1 MSSMIP
7 SESHDESHDRSRD
20 TLGVKGYVI
29 SHVGSHSHVT
39 T

>member
-7 SESHDESHDRSRD
+7 SESHDESCDRSRD
-20 TLGVKGYVI
+20 ILGVKGHMI
-29 SHVGSHSHVT
+29 SHVGSHGHVT